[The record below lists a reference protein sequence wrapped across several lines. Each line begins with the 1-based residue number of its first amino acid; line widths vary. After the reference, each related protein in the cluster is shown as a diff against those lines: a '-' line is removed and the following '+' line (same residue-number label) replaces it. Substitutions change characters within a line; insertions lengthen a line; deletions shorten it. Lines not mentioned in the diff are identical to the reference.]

1 MPASHSTN
9 HVRFLLAA
17 VLCVQMALPSQSI
30 AQQPIPQNAP
40 PKATDTMQ
48 DDGIQSAGMQNAQPV
63 QPLPTPQELPM
74 QRVALNANPV
84 SKSLPVAQ
92 RYQLVLDRFT
102 YGPRPGDLDRIRQMG
117 FNKWFEQQLN
127 PWRMDDSALD
137 ARLAKYPA
145 MNMPLYKLMEM
156 FPSNEMIKRAT
167 EGKLSSPGGD
177 AAHAIYKDNEE
188 RYKDKKANK
197 SKTADPDSAEVEVVP
212 LSKTPEEMLAMAPE
226 DRFKAICRMSLPQF
240 HQLRQQMTP
249 EQRPLLIQGFTPDQ
263 IEAIAAFNNP
273 RGVVEAEDVQTKLLR
288 DVYSERQLQE
298 VMVDF
303 WLNHFNVYM
312 KKSQQAAY
320 YIAAYD
326 RSAIRPYALGHFE
339 DLLIATATSPAML
352 NYLDA
357 SESVGPHSEYVVG
370 FDQNRGKKKNASGLN
385 ENYARE
391 VMELHTVGV
400 NGGYTQKDV
409 TELAK
414 VFTGWTVGRMRGMDV
429 PAQAQY
435 DPSKHEPGD
444 KIVMGYK
451 IKSNGEKEG
460 YDALKMLAES
470 PQCARFI
477 STKLAVRFVG
487 DDPPPA
493 MIDRMAGAFRET
505 HGDIRQVLLAMVNSP
520 EFFTT
525 KTYRAKVKTPQD
537 FVVSAVRAA
546 GSNVESTVGLAS
558 AIADLGMPL
567 FGMQTPNGYS
577 MKTEAWNSTTALVS
591 RMNFAMAL
599 ATNRVQGVTTNF
611 EALLG
616 LQAATMTAQQK
627 TAALEASL
635 LEVPVSEHTQQ
646 TILKQTALDSTQQSA
661 ELRQISDVRGK
672 NDPLQQAMQG
682 PRGSKPSDISSLDTQ
697 ASVATG
703 LILGSPEFQR
713 R

>member
-1 MPASHSTN
+1 MPALNSATN
-9 HVRFLLAA
+9 VRFLLTA
-17 VLCVQMALPSQSI
+17 VLCGQMALPSQLT
-30 AQQPIPQNAP
+30 AQQPTPRTP
-40 PKATDTMQ
+40 PGTMQ
-48 DDGIQSAGMQNAQPV
+48 DDGMQNAGNQKAMPV
-63 QPLPTPQELPM
+63 EPPPPPTDLPM
-74 QRVALNANPV
+74 QRVNLNTNPV
-84 SKSLPVAQ
+84 AQPLPVEQ

-102 YGPRPGDLDRIRQMG
+102 YGPRPGDLDHLRQIG
-117 FNKWFEQQLN
+117 FNAWFEQQLN
-127 PWRMDDSALD
+127 PWRMPDTALE
-137 ARLAKYPA
+137 AKLTRYPA

-156 FPSNEMIKRAT
+156 YPSNEMIKRAMA
-167 EGKLSSPGGD
+167 GKASAPSGD

-197 SKTADPDSAEVEVVP
+197 NKTPDPSEVEVVP
-212 LSKTPEEMLAMAPE
+212 LPRTPAEFLALAPE
-226 DRFKAICRMSLPQF
+226 DRFKAICHMTLPQF
-240 HQLRQQMTP
+240 RELRQELTVD
-249 EQRPLLIQGFTPDQ
+249 QRPLLVQGFTPDQ
-263 IEAIAAFNNP
+263 MEALAAFNNP
-273 RGVVEAEDVQTKLLR
+273 RAVVEAEDIQTKLLR

-303 WLNHFNVYM
+303 WLNHFNVYI

-326 RSAIRPYALGHFE
+326 RSAIRPYALGHFS
-339 DLLIATATSPAML
+339 DLLLATATSPAML

-357 SESVGPHSEYVVG
+357 SESVGPHSEYVIG
-370 FDQNRGKKKNASGLN
+370 FNMNRRNRAPQNKKASGLN

-429 PAQAQY
+429 EAEAQY
-435 DPSKHEPGD
+435 DPTKHEPGD
-444 KIVMGYK
+444 KVVMGHK
-451 IKSNGEKEG
+451 IKFNGEKEG
-460 YDALKMLAES
+460 YEALKMLAES

-487 DDPPPA
+487 DDPPQA
-493 MIDRMAGAFRET
+493 MIDRMTGTFRET
-505 HGDIRQVLLAMVNSP
+505 HGDIRQVLIAMINSP

-525 KTYRAKVKTPQD
+525 TTYRAKVKTPQD
-537 FVVSAVRAA
+537 YVVSAVRAA
-546 GSNVESTVGLAS
+546 GSDVQSTAGLAS

-599 ATNRVQGVTTNF
+599 ATNRVQGVSTNF

-616 LQAATMTAQQK
+616 PQAATMTPEQK
-627 TAALEASL
+627 TAALEARF
-635 LEVPVSEHTQQ
+635 LEVPVSERTQQ
-646 TILKQTALDSTQQSA
+646 AILKQTGLDSGQQTA
-661 ELRQISDVRGK
+661 ELRQISNVRGK
-672 NDPLQQAMQG
+672 GDPLLQGMQG
-682 PRGSKPSDISSLDTQ
+682 ARPAKAEDVSGLDTQ